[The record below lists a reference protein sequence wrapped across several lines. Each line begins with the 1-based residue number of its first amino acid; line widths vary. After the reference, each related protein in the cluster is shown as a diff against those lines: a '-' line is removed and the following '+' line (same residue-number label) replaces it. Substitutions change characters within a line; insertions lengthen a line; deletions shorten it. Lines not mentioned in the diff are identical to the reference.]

1 MLSPPP
7 FYAEGAFAV
16 FWKKK
21 KASYQTDMVHIDGQ
35 RVKYVTERDAGSS
48 VETVV
53 GRRGSVNIVEGKLKV
68 VCGTEVF
75 RADAAKVKTAL
86 LMSLEGAVLSG
97 FDETA
102 GRERTLV
109 VYFQYYRKV

>member
-1 MLSPPP
+1 MVR
-7 FYAEGAFAV
+7 ERGVKV
-16 FWKKK
+16 FRSKKK
-21 KASYQTDMVHIDGQ
+21 KAAYQAGLVHIAGQ
-35 RVKYVTERDAGSS
+35 RVKYVTERGPDSA
-48 VETVV
+48 ETVV
-53 GRRGSVNIVEGKLKV
+53 GRRGSVNIVDGKLKV

-75 RADAAKVKTAL
+75 CADAEKVKAAL